1 MRLELWKA
9 WVSYKPHGTPSQK
22 VIEATNAVIRE
33 LGIRK
38 RHIYSDYCGD
48 GNDNHL
54 PKYAQNYLEKIDIA
68 EDVLNQLR
76 SSKVVQA
83 MEGGL
88 ALDPNNLYLVPPSK
102 DKGEGYRCKRCNAF
116 YMHPAAGICPVCNSD
131 KVQKEELEKLFE
143 DKIDKDLDYYHY
155 LSEDAGKPFR
165 LNAAELTGQSD
176 KGDKL
181 KRQRWFQDIFIQDE
195 IAQVQGIDLLSV
207 TTTMEAG
214 VDIRALLAVMMG
226 NMPPRRFNYQQRVGR
241 AGRRSAGLSL
251 AVTFCRGRS
260 HDDFYFQR
268 LESIT
273 GDSPPSPYVD
283 MRSEKILKRVL
294 NKEILRSAFRII
306 QPNIE
311 NEEGNVHGEFGT
323 VENWKQYAPE
333 IEKWLEASANEPE
346 ITKVLNALKVET
358 NFYISKTNTEIIQDL
373 RKNLVSDIQKVVDD
387 RSYNQDQLSERLA
400 NAGLLPMFGFPTRV
414 RLLYTKFPRK
424 SQQWPPET
432 GIIDRDL
439 EIALSQFVPG
449 SQTVKDKE
457 VHTAC
462 GVVELYPQGGFV
474 KSKAGLFPPLTEKN
488 TSLGLCVNC
497 QAVAF
502 PHTPL
507 DRLPPGKKKPP
518 SKECPVCGVEELR
531 EIDAREPK
539 GFFTDLMPD
548 DFDGQFEWTPNSS
561 RPSLSISADV
571 KEPSLIQQTNSLVSA
586 FDENIISI
594 NDDGGQG
601 GFDFHEKVKIDGQYK
616 SGAYAIEPVQNK
628 KVSVS
633 GDSYR
638 IALLSKRKTD
648 ILLVNLDQCPA
659 GVLAE
664 STSIEGRAAWYS
676 FAFWLR
682 VAAGSLLDIDPQ
694 ELQAGFRSVKDPTT
708 GKIIGQAF
716 LCDQLDN
723 GAGYSS
729 HLAEPENFK
738 SLLSQADYDIPNS
751 LVKKWLDHQNECD
764 ASCNLCLRDYRNLAY
779 HGLLDWRLALDMARL
794 MKDSSSIIDLQT
806 PWGENN
812 NPWLRLVKGINS
824 PIPALLQ
831 NLHYGSPIEFGT
843 LIGFISKNKK
853 QKKILILRHPLWTD
867 DHPDWIATKEIA
879 LSKYENHIII
889 PANPFMLLR
898 RPAEYV

>member
-195 IAQVQGIDLLSV
+195 IAQVQGIDLLSI

-214 VDIRALLAVMMG
+214 VDIGALLAVMMG

-251 AVTFCRGRS
+251 AVTFCCGRS

-306 QPNIE
+306 QLNIE

-323 VENWKQYAPE
+323 VEN
-333 IEKWLEASANEPE
+333 
-346 ITKVLNALKVET
+346 
-358 NFYISKTNTEIIQDL
+358 
-373 RKNLVSDIQKVVDD
+373 
-387 RSYNQDQLSERLA
+387 
-400 NAGLLPMFGFPTRV
+400 
-414 RLLYTKFPRK
+414 
-424 SQQWPPET
+424 
-432 GIIDRDL
+432 
-439 EIALSQFVPG
+439 
-449 SQTVKDKE
+449 
-457 VHTAC
+457 
-462 GVVELYPQGGFV
+462 
-474 KSKAGLFPPLTEKN
+474 
-488 TSLGLCVNC
+488 
-497 QAVAF
+497 
-502 PHTPL
+502 
-507 DRLPPGKKKPP
+507 
-518 SKECPVCGVEELR
+518 
-531 EIDAREPK
+531 
-539 GFFTDLMPD
+539 
-548 DFDGQFEWTPNSS
+548 
-561 RPSLSISADV
+561 
-571 KEPSLIQQTNSLVSA
+571 
-586 FDENIISI
+586 
-594 NDDGGQG
+594 
-601 GFDFHEKVKIDGQYK
+601 
-616 SGAYAIEPVQNK
+616 
-628 KVSVS
+628 
-633 GDSYR
+633 
-638 IALLSKRKTD
+638 
-648 ILLVNLDQCPA
+648 
-659 GVLAE
+659 
-664 STSIEGRAAWYS
+664 
-676 FAFWLR
+676 
-682 VAAGSLLDIDPQ
+682 
-694 ELQAGFRSVKDPTT
+694 
-708 GKIIGQAF
+708 
-716 LCDQLDN
+716 
-723 GAGYSS
+723 
-729 HLAEPENFK
+729 
-738 SLLSQADYDIPNS
+738 
-751 LVKKWLDHQNECD
+751 
-764 ASCNLCLRDYRNLAY
+764 
-779 HGLLDWRLALDMARL
+779 
-794 MKDSSSIIDLQT
+794 
-806 PWGENN
+806 
-812 NPWLRLVKGINS
+812 
-824 PIPALLQ
+824 
-831 NLHYGSPIEFGT
+831 
-843 LIGFISKNKK
+843 
-853 QKKILILRHPLWTD
+853 
-867 DHPDWIATKEIA
+867 
-879 LSKYENHIII
+879 
-889 PANPFMLLR
+889 
-898 RPAEYV
+898 